1 MVRVKQDHTERLYDA
16 VREEPAMTLQDA
28 LAVYLYAWMRDK
40 SLDEGHERG
49 VEAAV
54 RIIEQQARK
63 ALAAHSQSDEME

>member
-1 MVRVKQDHTERLYDA
+1 
-16 VREEPAMTLQDA
+16 MTLQDA
-28 LAVYLYAWMRDK
+28 LAVYLYVWMKDK
-40 SLDEGHERG
+40 SLDEGHERI